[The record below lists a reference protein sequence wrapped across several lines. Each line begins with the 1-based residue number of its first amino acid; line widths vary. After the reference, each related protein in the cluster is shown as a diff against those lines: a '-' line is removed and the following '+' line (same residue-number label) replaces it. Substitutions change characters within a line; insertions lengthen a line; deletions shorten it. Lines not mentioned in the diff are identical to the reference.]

1 MAVTHSN
8 CNCNPNRNRNNNNNN
23 LKPNHNQSTI
33 KIYSQAAI
41 VLYFVFFA
49 KSGFSFFYVCPL
61 PKEHN

>member
-1 MAVTHSN
+1 MNIQNVLVARMRSALLVN
-8 CNCNPNRNRNNNNNN
+8 A
-23 LKPNHNQSTI
+23 I
-33 KIYSQAAI
+33 SQAAI